1 MNKLLDAMK
10 KNIGFVIGC
19 VICAGGIGWIGWRA
33 WDAYSRQ
40 QQAAED
46 LDQALSRLDRL
57 HKRKPYPHVDNLA
70 TLSNNFDR
78 ITGTGDLRGADDWLD
93 TLVARNPTLNEL
105 TEAVNKSGFNAA
117 LVQRQK
123 TLLAK
128 ARDNAVAVPQDFG
141 FGFGRYVKEGVA
153 PTNNAD
159 GIRLLLTQ
167 WSAVETISQVL
178 FSNRVER
185 IDGIRRATFD
195 IGRDPAAGAGQLGE
209 ESITAPIRDTAGE
222 VTRSLPFEFTFL
234 CDTDSLRGVLASLT
248 AAKPFLVVRSV
259 EVTSDQSA
267 RMLSGGRP
275 EELGRALSAAAA
287 AAAAPPAEAES
298 TPPAEP
304 SPGAP
309 GDMPPPPPTRQVGP
323 MLVFGMEKLN
333 VKMRVDLVEFRKP
346 AAPQAQ

>member
-10 KNIGFVIGC
+10 KNIGFVIGF
-19 VICAGGIGWIGWRA
+19 VICAGLIGWIGWRT

-40 QQAAED
+40 QTAAED

-57 HKRKPYPHVDNLA
+57 HKRKPYPHADNLA
-70 TLSNNFDR
+70 TLSNNFGR
-78 ITGTGDLRGADDWLD
+78 LTGAGELRGADDWLEALMARNPVVQEVPRSEFN
-93 TLVARNPTLNEL
+93 TFLVARKN
-105 TEAVNKSGFNAA
+105 
-117 LVQRQK
+117 

-128 ARDNAVAVPQDFG
+128 ARDNGVTVPQDFG

-153 PTNNAD
+153 PTNNTD

-167 WSAVETISQVL
+167 WSAIETISQVL

-195 IGRDPAAGAGQLGE
+195 ISRDPAAGGGQPGE
-209 ESITAPIRDTAGE
+209 ESIAAPVRDTAGE
-222 VTRSLPFEFTFL
+222 VTRILPFEFTFL
-234 CDTDSLRGVLASLT
+234 CDTDSLRGVLAGLT
-248 AAKPFLVVRSV
+248 AATPFLVVRSV
-259 EVTSDQSA
+259 EVANDQSA

-287 AAAAPPAEAES
+287 AAAAAASAEAAPQP
-298 TPPAEP
+298 TEP
-304 SPGAP
+304 MPGAP
-309 GDMPPPPPTRQVGP
+309 GEMPAAGP
-323 MLVFGMEKLN
+323 SRPIGPVMVFGLEKLN

-346 AAPQAQ
+346 AAPQAP